1 MDINAL
7 SSTFSVSPQVKPSKM
22 PAIRAGGFS
31 MILNN
36 RPDGEEPG
44 QPYSAELEAAAR
56 QAGLDYRHIPVTRGQ
71 LDLDDA
77 AAFDDA
83 VRSAKDPVLAFSRTG
98 ARSIRLWTAAQDLSV
113 SRNRT

>member
-7 SSTFSVSPQVKPSKM
+7 SSTVSVSPQVEPSNM
-22 PAIRAGGFS
+22 RAIRAGGFR
-31 MILNN
+31 MVLNN

-44 QPYSAELEAAAR
+44 QPSSGELESAAR
-56 QAGLDYRHIPVTRGQ
+56 QAGLDYRHIPVAPGQ

-83 VRSAKDPVLAFSRTG
+83 VRSAKGPVLAFSRTG